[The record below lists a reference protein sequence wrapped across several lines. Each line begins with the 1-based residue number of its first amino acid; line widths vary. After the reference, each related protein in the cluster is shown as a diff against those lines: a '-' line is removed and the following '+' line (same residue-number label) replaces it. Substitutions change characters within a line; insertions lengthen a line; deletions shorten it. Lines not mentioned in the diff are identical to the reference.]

1 MITRPL
7 KDYFAKDDNSLVRQA
22 QKGDIGAFEELV
34 ARHRDKLFTRAFSII
49 RNVEEAIDITQK
61 AWVEGWQRLPRFD
74 GDSSFGAWMMRIV
87 IHLCVDQIRKEK
99 PWQAECC
106 DESDEDG
113 IGGNRQVRTV
123 TSNPSVR
130 REPAELTQ
138 RMDQALGQL
147 SHENRTVLVLH
158 ELEKME
164 YKEIARIM
172 GCSIGAVTSKLL
184 YARQK
189 IAASLDN

>member
-1 MITRPL
+1 MITPL
-7 KDYFAKDDNSLVRQA
+7 KDYFSKDDNSLVRQA
-22 QKGDIGAFEELV
+22 RKGDIGAFEELV

-61 AWVEGWQRLPRFD
+61 AWVEGWQGLRRFD
-74 GDSSFGAWMMRIV
+74 GDSGFGVWVMRIV
-87 IHLCVDQIRKEK
+87 IGLCVDQIRKEK
-99 PWQAECC
+99 LRRAECC
-106 DESDEDG
+106 EESDEDG

-130 REPAELTQ
+130 REPAELRQ
-138 RMDQALGQL
+138 RIDQTLGKL
-147 SHENRTVLVLH
+147 SPENRTVLVLH

-164 YKEIARIM
+164 YEEIARIM

-184 YARQK
+184 CARRK
-189 IAASLDN
+189 IAALLDN

>member
-1 MITRPL
+1 MITPL
-7 KDYFAKDDNSLVRQA
+7 KDYFSKDDNSLVRQA
-22 QKGDIGAFEELV
+22 RKGDIGAFEELV

-61 AWVEGWQRLPRFD
+61 AWVEGWQGLPRFD
-74 GDSSFGAWMMRIV
+74 GDSGFGAWMMRIV
-87 IHLCVDQIRKEK
+87 IGLCVAQIRKEK
-99 PWQAECC
+99 PRRAECC
-106 DESDEDG
+106 EESDEDG
-113 IGGNRQVRTV
+113 IDGNRHVRTV
-123 TSNPSVR
+123 TSNPSMR
-130 REPAELTQ
+130 REPAELRQ

-172 GCSIGAVTSKLL
+172 GCSVGAVTSKLL
-184 YARQK
+184 YARRK
-189 IAASLDN
+189 IAALLDN